1 MDDPDI
7 IPTYITIP
15 AHPSDT
21 TTLDLI
27 VKLDQMYHPC
37 YISHPPYNA
46 ILLAVFS
53 LLRTYTTRCPHF
65 ACRTPLSKKSHLKT
79 VRITIALP
87 EDGMTYF
94 YGDPLQRIETL
105 FLDFETYL
113 IKFARSG
120 RLFAE
125 VGAFE
130 YGIEG
135 KEMKRVCVAQDR

>member
-1 MDDPDI
+1 
-7 IPTYITIP
+7 
-15 AHPSDT
+15 
-21 TTLDLI
+21 
-27 VKLDQMYHPC
+27 
-37 YISHPPYNA
+37 
-46 ILLAVFS
+46 
-53 LLRTYTTRCPHF
+53 
-65 ACRTPLSKKSHLKT
+65 
-79 VRITIALP
+79 
-87 EDGMTYF
+87 MTYF

-135 KEMKRVCVAQDR
+135 KEMKRVCVTLDVWRKTDEGFFGRGGFAFDG